1 MIKRLELIGPGCLTK
16 AKDDEP
22 LFVLRANDE
31 LAPKIVRA
39 WALDYYN
46 SKCFE
51 NHVANFK
58 WELNASQAAKY
69 QEARALADQM
79 EVWLRSRLPMT
90 GAYAPSAT
98 CRHGIHPFDCPRCD
112 PHSHSSGEVKS

>member
-1 MIKRLELIGPGCLTK
+1 MRKSDELKGPSCLTN
-16 AKDDEP
+16 AADDEP

-69 QEARALADQM
+69 QEARALAEDM
-79 EVWLRSRLPMT
+79 KRWKEAHIVKLVN
-90 GAYAPSAT
+90 APAAD
-98 CRHGIHPFDCPRCD
+98 GVQEPP
-112 PHSHSSGEVKS
+112 